1 MIFSYS
7 KIENSIPD
15 VLKQKV
21 FIDCPLFENMS
32 NVKLAIALMI
42 ERMNS
47 QSKFK
52 PYFDVL
58 PNKFSTVLYFTPTEM
73 KELQGTSAFTSAVKQ
88 VKYITAQYAFL
99 YRYLMIAANEND
111 SVMEELRDN
120 FTYEFYRWA
129 VSCVMTRQNIIPKD
143 DGINESVL
151 IPAWDMAN
159 HTNGDINT
167 QYNNETH
174 QIESFCM
181 KNVMAG
187 EQVTIAYGNRS
198 NVDFLVHNGFVFKEN
213 ENTDLF
219 VKLNLNKSD
228 PLYED
233 RLLLLKRIGLNDFE
247 NYKISPEP
255 ISDELL
261 GFIRVFNMSKEQLD
275 NWLKTGEN
283 DVKELL
289 KTNLDLGK
297 SFEIKIFQ
305 SLLIRVKILL
315 KLYPTELN
323 EDKALL
329 SSGNL
334 SKIKSMLIQY
344 RMIERN
350 ILTNVESFLTS
361 KLKQLNSN

>member
-15 VLKQKV
+15 VLKQKI
-21 FIDCPLFENMS
+21 FTECPLFENMS
-32 NVKLAIALMI
+32 NIKLALALMI

-58 PNKFSTVLYFTPTEM
+58 PNKFSTVLYFTPAEM

-88 VKYITAQYAFL
+88 VKYITAQYSFL
-99 YRYLMIAANEND
+99 YKYLMIATSEND

-129 VSCVMTRQNIIPKD
+129 VSCVMTRQNIIPND

-151 IPAWDMAN
+151 IPCWDMAN

-167 QYNNETH
+167 QYNNATH

-181 KNVMAG
+181 KNFVAG

-213 ENTDLF
+213 TNTDLF

-228 PLYED
+228 PLYDD

-247 NYKISPEP
+247 NYQISPEV
-255 ISDELL
+255 SNELL
-261 GFIRVFNMSKEQLD
+261 GFVRVFNMSKEQLET
-275 NWLKTGEN
+275 WLKAGET
-283 DVKELL
+283 DVKDLL
-289 KTNLDLGK
+289 KPNLDLGQ
-297 SFEIKIFQ
+297 SFEKKIFQ

-323 EDKALL
+323 EDMALL
-329 SSGNL
+329 STGNL
-334 SKIKSMLIQY
+334 SKVKSMLVQY
-344 RMIERN
+344 RMIEKN
-350 ILTNVESFLTS
+350 ILINVESTLQN
-361 KLKQLNSN
+361 KLKQLN